1 MCFISYQE
9 VLLKMGN
16 LVPGVINK
24 SSNLFA
30 STSKADY
37 ITT

>member
-1 MCFISYQE
+1 MVSYQE

-16 LVPGVINK
+16 LVPGVTNK
-24 SSNLFA
+24 SPNLFS